1 MLIKNLIYQPRG
13 LWLIIISTILNKM
26 LEYIIQFIIG
36 GTLFTLLY
44 YFSKK
49 NNTIKMAILIALPIR
64 VILSYFYSLIT
75 NTDLH
80 EIYSSSLSTIGLT
93 FAMVILA
100 VILLSMN
107 VNKNIA
113 FWSSLIF
120 WVIGISLF
128 YNYSKQKIQS

>member
-1 MLIKNLIYQPRG
+1 
-13 LWLIIISTILNKM
+13 
-26 LEYIIQFIIG
+26 
-36 GTLFTLLY
+36 
-44 YFSKK
+44 
-49 NNTIKMAILIALPIR
+49 MAILIALPIR